1 MPNFDINVVL
11 DAFGLQNVGVASLAS
26 TPDGQ
31 PLISALGTP
40 VFGDIRLKSYQDS
53 DDDVLL
59 TTVLIDVVQE
69 KNIVTTAIAA
79 RDYTVKEFI
88 SEGDFQITL
97 RGALVSEY
105 ADLYPSEEVRK
116 LFFLLKKKY
125 SLYVVSEYL
134 RQFNIY
140 NFIITNYSFPQ
151 KEGFQNMQ
159 LFEISAISDDPLDLI
174 ES

>member
-1 MPNFDINVVL
+1 MPSFDINLVL

-31 PLISALGTP
+31 PLLSTLGTP
-40 VFGDIRLKSYQDS
+40 IFSDIRISSSQDS
-53 DDDVLL
+53 GDEVLL

-69 KNIVTTAIAA
+69 KNIITTAVAN

-88 SEGDFQITL
+88 SEGDFQITV
-97 RGALVSEY
+97 RGALVSED
-105 ADLYPSEEVRK
+105 AELYPSDQVRN
-116 LFFLLKKKY
+116 LFFLLKKKH
-125 SLYVVSEYL
+125 SLYVVCEYL

-140 NFIITNYSFPQ
+140 QFVVTHYSFPQ

-159 LFEISAISDDPLDLI
+159 LFELSAISDDPIDLI
-174 ES
+174 EE